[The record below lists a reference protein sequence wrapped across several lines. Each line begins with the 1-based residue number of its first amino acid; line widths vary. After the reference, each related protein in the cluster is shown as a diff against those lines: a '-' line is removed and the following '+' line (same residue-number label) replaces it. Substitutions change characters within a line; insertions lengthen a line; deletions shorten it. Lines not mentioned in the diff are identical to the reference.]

1 MHVGII
7 IIIIISDICWA
18 LVVSEATAI
27 GYSIH
32 TVRDTLLKLAGQE
45 LIDNVDPDSMVN
57 YTSNLTDPFE
67 YIRLNGICQESPDSF
82 PYDGEK
88 GISREKTK
96 LEVISF
102 IINSFI
108 IFITILILIFI
119 NVNKY
124 IFIFCCLSIEIVFRE
139 DYWHSQD

>member
-1 MHVGII
+1 MHVGIV
-7 IIIIISDICWA
+7 IIISEICWA

-32 TVRDTLLKLAGQE
+32 AVRDTLLKLAGQE
-45 LIDNVDPDSMVN
+45 LIDNVYSDSMVT
-57 YTSNLTDPFE
+57 YPSNLTDPFE

-88 GISREKTK
+88 GVSRKKTEQ
-96 LEVISF
+96 EVSF
-102 IINSFI
+102 IINSF

-119 NVNKY
+119 NVNK
-124 IFIFCCLSIEIVFRE
+124 
-139 DYWHSQD
+139 

>member
-1 MHVGII
+1 MHVG
-7 IIIIISDICWA
+7 IIISDICWA

-32 TVRDTLLKLAGQE
+32 AVRDTLLKLAGQE
-45 LIDNVDPDSMVN
+45 LIDNVDPDSMVT
-57 YTSNLTDPFE
+57 YPSNLADPFE

-88 GISREKTK
+88 GLSREKTE
-96 LEVISF
+96 LEVSF
-102 IINSFI
+102 IVINSF
-108 IFITILILIFI
+108 IFITILILVIFI

-124 IFIFCCLSIEIVFRE
+124 FYFLLPFDRNCLP
-139 DYWHSQD
+139 